1 MPPNTKG
8 GAFVHDP
15 KVASTSSGLIQADEQ
30 MANEKEVKAQVRL
43 RFWNVNRQ
51 RMTATRNLQVTVKKG
66 GGLTM
71 KTLEGILAKTDVD
84 GGEGKVSL
92 RELFI
97 LLELMVRGIRYRQ
110 NVQRWMKK
118 FLSS

>member
-8 GAFVHDP
+8 GAFIHDP
-15 KVASTSSGLIQADEQ
+15 K

-51 RMTATRNLQVTVKKG
+51 RMTATRNLQVTMKKTG
-66 GGLTM
+66 ALTM

-84 GGEGKVSL
+84 SAAEGKVRASP
-92 RELFI
+92 
-97 LLELMVRGIRYRQ
+97 LL
-110 NVQRWMKK
+110 
-118 FLSS
+118 

>member
-15 KVASTSSGLIQADEQ
+15 KVDSSINVSTQADEE

-92 RELFI
+92 R
-97 LLELMVRGIRYRQ
+97 
-110 NVQRWMKK
+110 
-118 FLSS
+118 